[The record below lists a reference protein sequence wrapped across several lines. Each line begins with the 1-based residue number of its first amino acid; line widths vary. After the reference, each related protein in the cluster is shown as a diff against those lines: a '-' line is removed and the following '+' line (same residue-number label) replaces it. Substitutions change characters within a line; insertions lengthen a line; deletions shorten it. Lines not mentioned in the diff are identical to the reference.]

1 MGTPADPAVSAVS
14 AVTAPE
20 PPPPPL
26 ASRGAWYALGL
37 LTLVYVLNFL
47 DRSLIYI
54 LFTPIKRE
62 IALSDLQLA
71 LLGSTSFVIFYTVL
85 GIPFGRLADRHR
97 RTHLIAGGLAVWSL
111 FSGLTGFADGFA
123 ALFACRVMV
132 GVGEATLGPAAISLL
147 SDFFP
152 PRQRATVQAIYSS
165 GIALGSAASFFL
177 GGVLGEALGW
187 RWGFYLLG
195 FPGLLVAVA
204 VALLR
209 EPARGAT
216 EAVRATAPPAGD
228 PSTGARTLL
237 RNPVLRWHHLG
248 YALLTI
254 ATNSSTIWVPSFLVR
269 VHGLGLAEAGQW
281 MALSVFVGG
290 LPGTLLGGYLADRF
304 RARWAGGRMYFGATA
319 ALIGAPFWLLLLFS
333 EAPAALIVANA
344 VLLATGLSFLGGA
357 AADVSDL
364 AGPKQRGL
372 AIAIYYFTVNAIGY
386 GLAPPLIGAL
396 SDALGAATDPAM
408 LRYALLVCPLALLLS
423 ALGLWRGAALR
434 QAVDDS
440 R

>member
-1 MGTPADPAVSAVS
+1 MGTPADVSPLPAPAR
-14 AVTAPE
+14 
-20 PPPPPL
+20 
-26 ASRGAWYALGL
+26 RGAFYALAL

-62 IALSDLQLA
+62 IALTDLQLA

-111 FSGLTGFADGFA
+111 FSGLTGFADGFWS
-123 ALFACRVMV
+123 LFACRVMV

-147 SDFFP
+147 ADWFP

-177 GGVLGEALGW
+177 GGWLGESLGW

-204 VALLR
+204 VALLP

-216 EAVRATAPPAGD
+216 EAPGATADAPPAV
-228 PSTGARTLL
+228 RTLL
-237 RNPVLRWHHLG
+237 RHPVLRWHHLG

-254 ATNSSTIWVPSFLVR
+254 ATNSSTIWVPSLLVR
-269 VHGLGLAEAGQW
+269 VHGLGLAEAGRW
-281 MALSVFVGG
+281 MALAVLVGG

-304 RARWAGGRMYFGATA
+304 RARSPGGRMDFGATA
-319 ALIGAPFWLLLLFS
+319 ALVGAPFWLVLLFGEGAPLLL
-333 EAPAALIVANA
+333 VANA

-357 AADVSDL
+357 AADVSDI
-364 AGPKQRGL
+364 AGPRQRGL

-396 SDALGAATDPAM
+396 SDALGAATDPGM
-408 LRYALLVCPLALLLS
+408 LRYALLTCPVALLLS
-423 ALGLWRGAALR
+423 AAALWRGAALR
-434 QAVDDS
+434 QASADS
-440 R
+440 H